1 MTADKLTRNFKLAY
15 GSGQFA
21 FGAMSY
27 AMAIFLLFYYNQVLG
42 LSSGLTGLA
51 IGLALIVDAFSDPL
65 VGSVSDNWRSRYGRR
80 HPFLYASILPAAIS
94 LFFLFNPLVTSDLG
108 LVIWL
113 VIFSN
118 ATRTAMSLFNVPH
131 ISLGAEISEDFDERS
146 ELAAYRMFFQY
157 AGSLFVLVV
166 GFYFFFA
173 STPEFQNGQLNAAAY
188 PRFALMLSILVAVS
202 IFLTAWGTRSIVPS
216 LTVPPE
222 GPRVSLVET
231 LFRVIADVRSAVRS
245 RSFRWF
251 VAGNLTI
258 FVIVGVNASLDLYIF
273 TYFWEFESEEVLLV
287 IIAYPIGLMLGAP
300 FAPRVIGRF
309 DKRAVLALGTLAWG
323 VWQMLPVS
331 LRLLNLFPE
340 NGSVTLIPLLI
351 GLKLIQGVC
360 TVQSD
365 VAAGALVADIADE
378 NELESGKRQEGIF
391 FAAMSFSW
399 KATSGVGS
407 VVAGLALELINWPAG
422 SHIQSAADIPP
433 ETLVKLGVIYGPLI
447 ASLTLVTVWC
457 YLHLDLSR
465 QKHEATLTEL
475 AKRRTA
481 SQVD

>member
-1 MTADKLTRNFKLAY
+1 LSAEKLTRNFKLAY
-15 GSGQFA
+15 GTGQFA
-21 FGAMSY
+21 FGLMSY
-27 AMAIFLLFYYNQVLG
+27 AMGIFLLFYYSQVLG
-42 LSSGLTGLA
+42 LSSGLAGLA
-51 IGLALIVDAFSDPL
+51 IGLALVVDAFSDPL
-65 VGSVSDNWRSRYGRR
+65 VGSISDNWRSRYGRR
-80 HPFLYASILPAAIS
+80 HPFLYASILPAAMS
-94 LFFLFNPLVTSDLG
+94 FFLLFNPLVTSDLG

-131 ISLGAEISEDFDERS
+131 ISLGAEISDDFDERS
-146 ELAAYRMFFQY
+146 ELVAYRNFFLY
-157 AGSLFVLVV
+157 AGGLFVLAV

-173 STPEFQNGQLNAAAY
+173 STPEFQIGQLNAAAY
-188 PRFALMLSILVAVS
+188 PPFALLLSILIAVS

-216 LTVPPE
+216 LPVPPE

-231 LFRVIADVRSAVRS
+231 LFRVIADARSAARS

-251 VAGNLTI
+251 VAGNLSI
-258 FVIVGVNASLDLYIF
+258 FAIVGVNATLDLYMF
-273 TYFWEFESEEVLLV
+273 TYFWEFESEDVLLV

-300 FAPRVIGRF
+300 FSPGVIGRL
-309 DKRAVLALGTLAWG
+309 DKKAAMILGTLAWG

-331 LRLLNLFPE
+331 LRLLDLFPE
-340 NGSVTLIPLLI
+340 NGNSILIPLLFGI
-351 GLKLIQGVC
+351 KLIQGAS
-360 TVQSD
+360 TVHAD
-365 VAAGALVADIADE
+365 VAGGALVADIVDE

-399 KATSGVGS
+399 KATSGLGS
-407 VVAGLALELINWPAG
+407 VLAGLALELIKWPAG

-433 ETLVKLGVIYGPLI
+433 ETIVKLGVIYGPLI

-465 QKHEATLTEL
+465 QKHQAILTEI
-475 AKRRTA
+475 AERRTA
-481 SQVD
+481 S